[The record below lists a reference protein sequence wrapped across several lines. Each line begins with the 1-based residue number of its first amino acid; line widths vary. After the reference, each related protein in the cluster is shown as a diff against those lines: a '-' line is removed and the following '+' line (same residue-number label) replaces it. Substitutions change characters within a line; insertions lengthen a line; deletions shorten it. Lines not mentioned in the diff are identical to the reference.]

1 MLKWSAFCVS
11 EECLVTSVPAYLAE
25 VEEELR
31 SGISV
36 VENNLFQVKVTH
48 LNWLLKFKNV

>member
-36 VENNLFQVKVTH
+36 VENKH
-48 LNWLLKFKNV
+48 LNWLLKLKNV

>member
-11 EECLVTSVPAYLAE
+11 EECLVTSVLAYLAE